1 MARKF
6 RLLICAVRIVPST
19 PKAFASQI
27 ENAALT
33 RTKIDNGEL
42 NLLTLAQ
49 MKIETLAVHAGH
61 TVDPATGAVAA
72 PIYLATTY
80 ERDIDGTYSRG
91 FMYTRNNNPNRQALE
106 RGVSLLEGG
115 EAAAAFGSGMAGVMA
130 LFQALTPGDHVLA
143 HIDAYYGTSRL
154 LREIF
159 LRWGLEADFI
169 NMSKPDEVKKA
180 LRPQTKLAWAET
192 PSNPLL
198 KIVDLAAVAEIVHQ
212 AGALC
217 VCDNTW
223 APVLQRPFEL
233 GADLILYST
242 TKYFG
247 GHCDVAGGIVV
258 AKHDSDFFQRMRSI
272 QYEGGAIPSPFD
284 CWLILRGM
292 RTLPWRMRAHSEN
305 AMKVAGFLARHKKV
319 ARVHYPGLQS
329 HSGHSIAAKQMSM
342 FGGMLSFEV
351 KNGRDAAMSVA
362 AKTKIFIRATSL
374 GGVESLIEH
383 RASIEGSGTTSPE
396 GLLRLSI
403 GLENADDLIEDLDQA
418 LR

>member
-1 MARKF
+1 
-6 RLLICAVRIVPST
+6 
-19 PKAFASQI
+19 
-27 ENAALT
+27 
-33 RTKIDNGEL
+33 
-42 NLLTLAQ
+42 

-61 TVDPATGAVAA
+61 TIDLATGAVSA
-72 PIYLATTY
+72 PIHLSTTF
-80 ERDIDGTYSRG
+80 ERDIEGTYSRG
-91 FMYTRNNNPNRQALE
+91 FMYTRNNNPNREALE
-106 RGVSLLEGG
+106 RGVSMLESG
-115 EAAAAFGSGMAGVMA
+115 ETAAAFGTGTAAAMA
-130 LFQALTPGDHVLA
+130 LFQALAPGDHVLA
-143 HIDAYYGTSRL
+143 HVDAYYGTSRL

-169 NMSKPDEVKKA
+169 DMSNLEEVKQA

-198 KIVDLAAVAEIVHQ
+198 KIVDLAAVAEIAHG

-223 APVLQRPFEL
+223 APVLQRPFDL
-233 GADLILYST
+233 GIDLILHST

-247 GHCDVAGGIVV
+247 GHCDVAGGIVI
-258 AKHDSDFFQRMRSI
+258 AKKESEFFQRARTI
-272 QYEGGAIPSPFD
+272 QYSGGAVPSPFD

-305 AMKVAGFLARHKKV
+305 GMKVADFLAQHEKV
-319 ARVHYPGLQS
+319 ERVHYPGLRS
-329 HSGHSIAAKQMSM
+329 HPGHKIARRQMSM
-342 FGGMLSFEV
+342 FGGMLSFQLRGGGE
-351 KNGRDAAMSVA
+351 AAISVA
-362 AKTKIFIRATSL
+362 AKTKIFTRATSL

-383 RASIEGSGTTSPE
+383 RASIEGTGTTSPAN
-396 GLLRLSI
+396 LLRLSI